1 MQGLQKKKSQQDLR
15 AKVAHS
21 ERIRLDLTTSPANR
35 LAVPLP
41 GNNNHP
47 ALSVSRPVVNTPSAV
62 PLKATEAQIPYADRR
77 IFDLAKPILASMVY
91 LNIPWPASIQAE
103 AALCD
108 EAWQQALNAQ
118 SVQLRA
124 VRAIE
129 AHDHVATVENNPVS
143 WTIDNITQGI
153 VSFQVMFEILQLS
166 PNSCDRKSAECGAA

>member
-1 MQGLQKKKSQQDLR
+1 M
-15 AKVAHS
+15 
-21 ERIRLDLTTSPANR
+21 
-35 LAVPLP
+35 
-41 GNNNHP
+41 
-47 ALSVSRPVVNTPSAV
+47 VNTPSAV

-129 AHDHVATVENNPVS
+129 AHDHVATVENNPAS
-143 WTIDNITQGI
+143 WTMDNITRGI
-153 VSFQVMFEILQLS
+153 VSFQGRF
-166 PNSCDRKSAECGAA
+166 